1 MKNFFDNLK
10 YIQYSNFNKIFYNGN
25 SYINNI
31 DKENILI
38 KEIKGD
44 GNCFFR
50 AISYYMHNT
59 EKYHNNYRELAYQ
72 MCLNS
77 REEIKNYF
85 WSEKEDELEREQDL
99 ENKVDEYLREL
110 KKDGTWA
117 TDYEINKIALC
128 LEANI
133 ICYKEENE
141 KYNISGIYFCSNN
154 YSKLQHFYL

>member
-1 MKNFFDNLK
+1 
-10 YIQYSNFNKIFYNGN
+10 
-25 SYINNI
+25 
-31 DKENILI
+31 
-38 KEIKGD
+38 
-44 GNCFFR
+44 
-50 AISYYMHNT
+50 
-59 EKYHNNYRELAYQ
+59 

-117 TDYEINKIALC
+117 TDYEINKIGLC

-141 KYNISGIYFCSNN
+141 KYDISGIYFGSND
-154 YSKLQHFYL
+154 YSELQHFYL